1 MSATATVVEATT
13 PKYQAVTNLTAV
25 EAIKR
30 VFHALANRE
39 GARKALN
46 EATKAYNDSLV
57 VLPSIYLASDLH
69 DPKSGNSVAGLLAL
83 ADLPESREQSMR
95 YYLRGGRV
103 MALLANNGKTSPAK
117 VMTAVNAASQ
127 KSKGIRLSQ
136 IDDIIDGL
144 VKQEGATWGDFVT
157 AVDNATVDKSADN
170 AITVLEKQETLNE
183 GQIARL
189 QRLLAKHT
197 K

>member
-1 MSATATVVEATT
+1 MSATATVESTT
-13 PKYQAVTNLTAV
+13 PKYQPVTDAPVAQAV
-25 EAIKR
+25 KR
-30 VFHALANRE
+30 VFDALAGRE

-46 EATKAYNDSLV
+46 DATKAYNESLV

-69 DPKSGNSVAGLLAL
+69 DPKGNSVAGLLAL

-103 MALLANNGKTSPAK
+103 MFLLANDGKTSPAK

-136 IDDIIDGL
+136 IDEIIDEL
-144 VKQEGATWGDFVT
+144 AKKEGASWADFVT
-157 AVDNATVDKSADN
+157 AVESATIDKTADN
-170 AITVLEKQETLNE
+170 AITALEKETTLNE

>member
-1 MSATATVVEATT
+1 MSTTATVEQTT
-13 PKYQAVTNLTAV
+13 TKYQTVTNEPVAQAV
-25 EAIKR
+25 KR
-30 VFHALANRE
+30 VFDALANRE

-46 EATKAYNDSLV
+46 DATKAYNESLV

-69 DPKSGNSVAGLLAL
+69 DLKGNSVAGLLAL

-103 MALLANNGKTSPAK
+103 MFLLANDGKTSPAK

-136 IDDIIDGL
+136 IDEIIDEL
-144 VKQEGATWGDFVT
+144 EKKEGATWADFVT
-157 AVDNATVDKSADN
+157 AVESNTIDKTADN
-170 AITVLEKQETLNE
+170 AIKALEGEDTLNE
-183 GQIARL
+183 GHIARI